1 MAAPSKAYI
10 RHIPMNYKTNPSEFA
25 QRIKRI
31 QDEMKCE
38 GIDALVASSN
48 VALLY
53 LFGEIYSGLCYIPQ
67 EGEAKY
73 IIRKPQS
80 YGSASDIAYVRK
92 IEQLAEL
99 CDLSQVKT
107 LALELDELSYNEVQR
122 QQNIFGSVE
131 LRNASTL
138 LRRIRSIKT
147 PLEIEMIRQGI
158 AKHISVYQQVQG
170 LYREGMT
177 DIELQIEIERVM
189 RLEGSVG
196 VFRCFGSA
204 MEIHM
209 GSLLV
214 GDNAATASPYDFAMG
229 GAGSASLPLG
239 ANGTVLSEGTS
250 IMLDMAGNYG
260 TYLSDITRTFSIG
273 RLPEE
278 AYRLHELSRR
288 MHREVMQIAKVGT
301 PCAEIYQRCA
311 EIAEQAGAK
320 EYFMGL
326 GQQAAF
332 VGHGLGLQ
340 INELPVLT
348 PRSKEVLEAGMVIAF
363 EPKFV
368 LPKIGAVGV
377 ENTYLITEDGV
388 ENLSPLSEEIIDLKT
403 PTL

>member
-1 MAAPSKAYI
+1 
-10 RHIPMNYKTNPSEFA
+10 MNYKTNPSEFA
-25 QRIKRI
+25 ERIKRI
-31 QDEMKCE
+31 QAEMLRE

-53 LFGEIYSGLCYIPQ
+53 LFGEIYSGLCYIPR
-67 EGEAKY
+67 EGEARY
-73 IIRKPQS
+73 IVRKPQT
-80 YGSASDIAYVRK
+80 YGNASHISYVRK

-99 CDLSQVKT
+99 CDLSGVKT

-122 QQNIFGSVE
+122 QQNIFPSAE
-131 LRNASTL
+131 LRNASAL
-138 LRRIRSIKT
+138 LRKVRSIKT
-147 PLEIEMIRQGI
+147 PLEIEMIREGI
-158 AKHISVYQQVQG
+158 AKHMSVYQQVHG

-177 DIELQIEIERVM
+177 DVELQIEIERVM

-214 GDNAATASPYDFAMG
+214 GDNAAVASPYDFAMG

-260 TYLSDITRTFSIG
+260 TYLSDITRTFSVG
-273 RLPEE
+273 KLPEE
-278 AYRLHELSRR
+278 AYRLHELSCR
-288 MHREVMQIAKVGT
+288 MHEEVMQKAKSGT
-301 PCAEIYQRCA
+301 SCAEIYQRCA
-311 EIAEQAGAK
+311 EMAEQAGAK

-348 PRSKEVLEAGMVIAF
+348 PRSKEVLEVGMVIAF

-368 LPKIGAVGV
+368 LPKVGAVGI
-377 ENTYLITEDGV
+377 ENTYLITENGV

-403 PTL
+403 SIL